1 MYKISELIFK
11 RETGN
16 NKLSFMRFNYKI
28 LKTSALSLMLSILST
43 YYVTGQTSGLIVID
57 PLVEKEIRNIAGNY
71 PGQKVVMLPDEGNPL
86 KFIANELKESM
97 YDEIHLYMLTK
108 PGSIIFDEINIIPEN
123 IQDFSGDF
131 SEWKSI
137 TKPELKIIIHSENLT
152 SGEEGLFIVRKI
164 TEFTGKV
171 VIVKGL
177 QL

>member
-1 MYKISELIFK
+1 
-11 RETGN
+11 
-16 NKLSFMRFNYKI
+16 MRLYSKI
-28 LKTSALSLMLSILST
+28 LKISVLSFQLIILPT
-43 YYVTGQTSGLIVID
+43 FYLTGQPSRLIIID
-57 PLVEKEIRNIAGNY
+57 PLVEKESRNIAGNY
-71 PGQKVVMLPDEGNPL
+71 PGQKVVILPDEGNPL

-97 YDEIHLYMLTK
+97 YDEIHLYLLTK